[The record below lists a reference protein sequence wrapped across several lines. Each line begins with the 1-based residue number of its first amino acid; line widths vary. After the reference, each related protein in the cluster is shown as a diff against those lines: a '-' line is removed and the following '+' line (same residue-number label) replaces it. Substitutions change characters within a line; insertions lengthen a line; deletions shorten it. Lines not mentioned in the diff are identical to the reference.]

1 MSTHPNLILKHLSKR
16 DLALF
21 EGALTA
27 KSFVHGDVLADAG
40 SPIENVYFPN
50 SGLISIAWL
59 SELSPLP
66 LRPITTWRQCRP

>member
-1 MSTHPNLILKHLSKR
+1 MSIHPNSILKHLSKS

-27 KSFVHGDVLADAG
+27 KSFVHGDVLAEPG

-50 SGLISIAWL
+50 SGLISVVV
-59 SELSPLP
+59 PLKNG
-66 LRPITTWRQCRP
+66 